1 VESITALYGQQ
12 KPKTVGKWQVL
23 LAIAEIL
30 NLSGRKMMAL
40 KNSEQTL
47 IKSTTI
53 WSGLLG
59 VAGILLGLGIANFA
73 QQQPTPQ
80 QPAIRAVQK
89 SISVVKVAALGRIEP
104 EGEVI
109 HLTFP
114 NSLDGTRVGQV
125 LVREGDHVH
134 TGQVIAVLNTTDRR
148 QAAVEEAKANVQV
161 ARAQRAKVLA
171 GAKSGD
177 LQAQQASI
185 ARLQAELKNSRLE
198 YDRAESLF
206 AQGAL
211 SASARDS
218 KLLALQSVEEQIN
231 QARGSLGSIAE
242 VRPVDVQV
250 AEAQIAN
257 AMAAVKTAEQELELT
272 YIRAPRDAQ
281 ILKVHARPGEVPTNK
296 GIADLGDTR
305 TMYVVAEVYETDVEK
320 VHIGQSATITSEA
333 LSGQLSGKVSR
344 IGMQVDRQQIFDIN
358 PRSDMDRKV
367 IEVRV
372 RLDPAS
378 SNRVTGLTNLQV
390 QTLIHL

>member
-1 VESITALYGQQ
+1 
-12 KPKTVGKWQVL
+12 
-23 LAIAEIL
+23 
-30 NLSGRKMMAL
+30 MMAL
-40 KNSEQTL
+40 KNSEQPL

-59 VAGILLGLGIANFA
+59 IAGILLGLGITNIA

-80 QPAIRAVQK
+80 PPLRAVQQ
-89 SISVVKVAALGRIEP
+89 SAPVIGVAALGRIEP
-104 EGEVI
+104 DGRVI

-114 NSLDGTRVGQV
+114 NSLDGTRVGEM
-125 LVREGDHVH
+125 LVREGDHVQI
-134 TGQVIAVLNTTDRR
+134 GQIIAVLNTMERR
-148 QAAVEEAKANVQV
+148 KAAVEEAKANVQL

-177 LQAQQASI
+177 LQAQQATI
-185 ARLQAELKNSRLE
+185 ARLKAELKNSRLE
-198 YDRAESLF
+198 YERAQSLF
-206 AQGAL
+206 VQGAF
-211 SASARDS
+211 SASIRDS

-257 AMAAVKTAEQELELT
+257 AQAAVKTAEQELELT
-272 YIRAPRDAQ
+272 YLRAPREAQ
-281 ILKVHARPGEVPTNK
+281 VLKVHARPGEVPTNK

-305 TMYVVAEVYETDVEK
+305 AMYVMAEVYETDVEK
-320 VHIGQSATITSEA
+320 VKIGQQATITSEV
-333 LSGQLSGKVSR
+333 LSGKLQGRVAQ
-344 IGMQVDRQQIFDIN
+344 IGMLVDQQQIFDVN

-378 SNRVTGLTNLQV
+378 SRRVTGLTNLQV

>member
-1 VESITALYGQQ
+1 
-12 KPKTVGKWQVL
+12 
-23 LAIAEIL
+23 
-30 NLSGRKMMAL
+30 MMAL
-40 KNSEQTL
+40 KNSEQPL

-59 VAGILLGLGIANFA
+59 VAGILLGLGITNIAH
-73 QQQPTPQ
+73 QQPTPQ
-80 QPAIRAVQK
+80 PPLRAVQR
-89 SISVVKVAALGRIEP
+89 SAPVVGVAALGRVEP
-104 EGEVI
+104 DGEII

-134 TGQVIAVLNTTDRR
+134 TGQVIAVLNTMERR
-148 QAAVEEAKANVQV
+148 KAAVEEAKANVQV
-161 ARAQRAKVLA
+161 ARAQKTKVLA

-177 LQAQQASI
+177 LQAQQATI
-185 ARLQAELKNSRLE
+185 ARLKAELNNSRLE
-198 YDRAESLF
+198 YERAESLF
-206 AQGAL
+206 VQGAL
-211 SASARDS
+211 SASVRDS

-250 AEAQIAN
+250 AEAQIEN
-257 AMAAVKTAEQELELT
+257 ALAAVKTAEQELELT
-272 YIRAPRDAQ
+272 YLRAPRDTQ
-281 ILKVHARPGEVPTNK
+281 VLKVHARPGEVPTNK

-305 TMYVVAEVYETDVEK
+305 NMYVIAEVYETDVEK
-320 VHIGQSATITSEA
+320 VHIGQPTTITSEA
-333 LSGQLSGKVSR
+333 LSGELHGRVAR
-344 IGMQVDRQQIFDIN
+344 IAMQVDRQQMFDVN

-378 SNRVTGLTNLQV
+378 SKRVTGLTNLQV